1 MTWFEKELRDMS
13 ANMAVRVVTPEGSPS
28 NADGWHEFLE
38 VIGSIAFMRFGD
50 VFFTQFYWEPQ
61 VSTVAILDKLDLQYA
76 RLENVVFDSVL
87 LSCLLVTRLLNKSQ

>member
-1 MTWFEKELRDMS
+1 MS

-61 VSTVAILDKLDLQYA
+61 VRTAAIQYA
-76 RLENVVFDSVL
+76 HLENTGFDSVL
-87 LSCLLVTRLLNKSQ
+87 LF